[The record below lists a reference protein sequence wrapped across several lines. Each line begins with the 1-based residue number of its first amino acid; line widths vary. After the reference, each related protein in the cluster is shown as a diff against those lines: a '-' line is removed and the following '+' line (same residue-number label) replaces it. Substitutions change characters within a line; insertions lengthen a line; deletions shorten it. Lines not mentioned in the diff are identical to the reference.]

1 MRSISPEKLYANMQ
15 SEGPIDLVD
24 VRSPGEFAS
33 VHAVGAR
40 SLPLGTFDAD
50 AVAAS
55 RPKAAI
61 GPTYVICQ
69 SGGRSGQACM
79 LLEQNGTD
87 VVNVTGG
94 THAWVAAGLP
104 VERTGERVS
113 AALGMARKLALL
125 AVAASMALALF
136 YQPWFAY
143 VGIGI
148 WLALLVT
155 GRGAC
160 PLGSCGV
167 AHK

>member
-1 MRSISPEKLYANMQ
+1 
-15 SEGPIDLVD
+15 
-24 VRSPGEFAS
+24 
-33 VHAVGAR
+33 
-40 SLPLGTFDAD
+40 
-50 AVAAS
+50 
-55 RPKAAI
+55 
-61 GPTYVICQ
+61 
-69 SGGRSGQACM
+69 M